1 MKTLRTALITFGL
14 TSIAYGIFAMLTVAI
29 DPAFAGRSIYSL
41 FSDTGFPALAIG
53 FACVLAV
60 ILISVTLVALR
71 PKKAKRPNDEADFL
85 ENETV
90 PVEEYERQYAP
101 VVRKKAPRPQ
111 RTPAEELS
119 ADELPDETSFRPQK
133 NAALHCIFCGS
144 KIPEGS
150 DVCPK
155 CGKSV

>member
-1 MKTLRTALITFGL
+1 M
-14 TSIAYGIFAMLTVAI
+14 
-29 DPAFAGRSIYSL
+29 
-41 FSDTGFPALAIG
+41 
-53 FACVLAV
+53 LAV

-71 PKKAKRPNDEADFL
+71 PKKAKRPNDEAEFL

-111 RTPAEELS
+111 RTPAEELP
-119 ADELPDETSFRPQK
+119 AEELPDETSFRPQK